1 MYLQIHFGNK
11 SVFLCDE
18 RTPEIDELLHHP
30 DCIFMEESSTQ
41 AVKSL
46 LHEMKKPECH
56 AGVMMHS
63 DLVTLKKNFWKQFE
77 VIQAGGG
84 LVSNEKGEMLFIYR
98 RGHWDLPKGKLDP
111 GETLESCALREVR
124 EETGL
129 SQVELG
135 KHICDTFHTYD
146 QFGKHILKES
156 SWYWMRSEGD
166 EEPIPQTEE
175 DITAIEWLDPEKVR
189 QILPL
194 SYPSIREVA
203 KKAGLI

>member
-1 MYLQIHFGNK
+1 
-11 SVFLCDE
+11 
-18 RTPEIDELLHHP
+18 
-30 DCIFMEESSTQ
+30 
-41 AVKSL
+41 
-46 LHEMKKPECH
+46 
-56 AGVMMHS
+56 
-63 DLVTLKKNFWKQFE
+63 

-129 SQVELG
+129 TQVELG